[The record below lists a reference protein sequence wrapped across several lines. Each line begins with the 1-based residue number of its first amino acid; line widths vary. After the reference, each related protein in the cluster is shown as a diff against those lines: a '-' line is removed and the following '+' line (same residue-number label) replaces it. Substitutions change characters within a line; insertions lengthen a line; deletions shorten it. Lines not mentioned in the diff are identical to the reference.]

1 MEKIDNLPKNW
12 KPNLRTPI
20 VGHIIAGTIEDGWYQ
35 SLDMVMT
42 HGRKYLIEAGSYEGQ
57 RRRTMPLVIEMH
69 TPNARPLA
77 PLMPEGSNIP
87 PPTTDEKIHAY
98 MEYLISG
105 EKKPEEHYTYGED
118 LSWQIEEVISYYKK
132 YGFGSACCHMVV
144 GRPEVIFFYNREVDY
159 NEHIVVKN
167 RQTGVIIID
176 RYVTNTWNR
185 DPMVEVSSQCLR
197 GVDVWVEDRNIHF
210 WCYFRSQDL
219 WGGFPENY
227 GGLQLV
233 KEYMA
238 EILSIE
244 DGPMIASSK
253 DLHVYEHGWPVALMR
268 IRKLQEVL
276 SEKF

>member
-1 MEKIDNLPKNW
+1 MPEIWKSNLLW
-12 KPNLRTPI
+12 PI
-20 VGHIIAGTIEDGWYQ
+20 VGHILTTSIEDAWYQ
-35 SLDMVMT
+35 ALDIVMT

-57 RRRTMPLVIEMH
+57 HRRTMPLVVEMH
-69 TPNARPLA
+69 NPNVRPLA

-132 YGFGSACCHMVV
+132 HGFGSACCHMIV

-159 NEHIVVKN
+159 EENILVKDRETGEVLVNRHITN
-167 RQTGVIIID
+167 R
-176 RYVTNTWNR
+176 WNC
-185 DPMVEVSSQCLR
+185 DPLVEVSSQCLR
-197 GVDVWVEDRNIHF
+197 GVDVWVEDNSIHF

-238 EILSIE
+238 SVLGIE
-244 DGPMIASSK
+244 DGAMIASSK

-268 IRKLQEVL
+268 IKKSEGIL
-276 SEKF
+276 SEK